1 MQSRLENISVAFTT
15 CVEQQIRPRYIIL
28 DAVGGRL
35 HNTACMA
42 RCGLR
47 DAFVWLSKPQTIE
60 DHVLYHATIE
70 VGEQGNVPTRR
81 SDRKTIF
88 SDNDHKLYFM
98 GQENTLSDHFFS
110 EEALSE
116 EQLIRKTGQNGGR
129 GLSEKK

>member
-1 MQSRLENISVAFTT
+1 MQSCLQNISVAFTT

-60 DHVLYHATIE
+60 DHVLYHATVE

-81 SDRKTIF
+81 SIPSLCVVGEGVPWTDGRI
-88 SDNDHKLYFM
+88 SLNLPS
-98 GQENTLSDHFFS
+98 NT
-110 EEALSE
+110 
-116 EQLIRKTGQNGGR
+116 
-129 GLSEKK
+129 